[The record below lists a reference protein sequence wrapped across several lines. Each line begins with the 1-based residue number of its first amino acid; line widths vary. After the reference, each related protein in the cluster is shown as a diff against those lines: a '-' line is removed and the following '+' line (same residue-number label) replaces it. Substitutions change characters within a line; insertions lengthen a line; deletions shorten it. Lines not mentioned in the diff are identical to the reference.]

1 MSIVK
6 YIWTKE
12 TKDSLVQSSYDYL
25 LELKKKLQTACL
37 FATKMTEEGMI
48 KSKLYYD
55 RNATNKT
62 IEVGD
67 QVLVLIPQQLNKLEF
82 RWGGPFQVIKKIS
95 DLNFEIKI
103 QDKVKNFHINRIML
117 YHARENT
124 LGRQTHYRVNT
135 ISGEIT
141 EYDEGGYLDINDTE
155 PGIPLEIVK
164 TPDID
169 TKTDFKKNQNQRTI
183 DKESAR

>member
-1 MSIVK
+1 MS
-6 YIWTKE
+6 
-12 TKDSLVQSSYDYL
+12 
-25 LELKKKLQTACL
+25 
-37 FATKMTEEGMI
+37 
-48 KSKLYYD
+48 
-55 RNATNKT
+55 
-62 IEVGD
+62 
-67 QVLVLIPQQLNKLEF
+67 
-82 RWGGPFQVIKKIS
+82 KKIS

-124 LGRQTHYRVNT
+124 LGRQTHYKVNT

-141 EYDEGGYLDINDTE
+141 EYDEGGYLEINDTE

-169 TKTDFKKNQNQRTI
+169 TKTDFTKIKISEQLTKDQQDNLKELI
-183 DKESAR
+183 DKHKQSVSNIPGKTTLVVHDIILKRNRPIRVNHMAYHMHAGRS